1 MPQNLSHFSPKQEIN
16 KDEQEPDFQIQ
27 PSVEPTAEPSC
38 GVCGTEEATISS
50 GESAIREFLG
60 FIDSGESESAISMM
74 TDYIIPDSPS
84 RNAWHDNLNS
94 IESMAVVSIEP
105 DNEGGWTEEKENYKV
120 VLDVKTKTGEIV
132 YGWMPG
138 GNTRL
143 IEVVKDSQTGDWMIN
158 FITSLQ

>member
-1 MPQNLSHFSPKQEIN
+1 MPQNLSHFAPKQEIN
-16 KDEQEPDFQIQ
+16 KDEQEPDLQVQ
-27 PSVEPTAEPSC
+27 PSVEPTEEPSC

-50 GESAIREFLG
+50 GEPAIREFLG
-60 FIDSGESESAISMM
+60 FIDRGESESAISMM

-84 RNAWHDNLNS
+84 SNAWHDNLNS

-105 DNEGGWTEEKENYKV
+105 DKEDNWTEEKESYKV
-120 VLDVKTKTGEIV
+120 VLDVKTKSGEIV

-143 IEVVKDSQTGDWMIN
+143 MEVVRDLETNTWMIN
-158 FITSLQ
+158 FITSMQ